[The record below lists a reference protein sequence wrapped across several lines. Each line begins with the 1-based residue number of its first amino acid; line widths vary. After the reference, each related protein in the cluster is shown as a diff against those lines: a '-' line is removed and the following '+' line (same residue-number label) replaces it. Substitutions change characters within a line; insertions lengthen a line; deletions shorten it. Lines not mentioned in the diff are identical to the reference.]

1 MRTTEEQRLKKQKEQ
16 QKKLAA
22 YQAGLKQIISSRN
35 KDTYDPTSLSICT
48 QILIPNPDIYTLWNY
63 RKEVVLIKLKE
74 RYLQYIVDAQE
85 TI

>member
-1 MRTTEEQRLKKQKEQ
+1 MYYSKHGVLKVRTTEEQRLKKQKEQ

-22 YQAGLKQIISSRN
+22 YQAGLKQIISTRK
-35 KDTYDPTSLSICT
+35 KDSYDPTSLSICT

-74 RYLQYIVDAQE
+74 R
-85 TI
+85 